1 MKPTRQVTAVLL
13 MAAFT
18 AVGCTKRDTPSTT
31 AQESRDSAQAK
42 PVAAVSELPP
52 PAGTDEEGFVKDT
65 TPKVK
70 GPASFADGE
79 AAYKAKNYTEAA
91 TIFED
96 YTTQKPG
103 SAWGHFMLGLSTWK
117 AGDLDKSQKAF
128 ETALTLDPDHLKSL
142 LNLSRVLIDKKQYDD
157 AINTLMRAGD
167 LEPNSTDVYRLLG
180 RAYHAQGKT
189 DDAVDAYTRAIE
201 LDDKDAWSMNNLGLV
216 LLEKKRA
223 DEALPLFAK
232 AVELKK
238 DVAVF
243 HNNLGM
249 ALEHT
254 GRFTAAATA
263 YGNAVTA
270 DPAFDKAKQNLARVD
285 AVKKGPE
292 EPFDVETTAKGATK
306 DAPATAEDTKTA
318 SK

>member
-1 MKPTRQVTAVLL
+1 MRPRRQLTAVLL
-13 MAAFT
+13 MAACA
-18 AVGCTKRDTPSTT
+18 AVGCTKREAPSTKAT
-31 AQESRDSAQAK
+31 ESRDSAQAN

-52 PAGTDEEGFVKDT
+52 LAGTDEEGFAKDT

-79 AAYKAKNYTEAA
+79 AAYKAKNYTEAT

-103 SAWGHFMLGLSTWK
+103 NAWGHFMLGLSTWK

-128 ETALTLDPDHLKSL
+128 ETALTIDPDHLKSL
-142 LNLSRVLIDKKQYDD
+142 VNLSRVHIEKKQYDE
-157 AINTLMRAGD
+157 AINTLMKAGD
-167 LEPNSTDVYRLLG
+167 IEPNSTDVYRLLG

-189 DDAVDAYTRAIE
+189 DDAVNAYTRAIE

-223 DEALPLFAK
+223 EEALPLFTK

-254 GRFTAAATA
+254 GRFGAAATA
-263 YGNAVTA
+263 YSDAVTA
-270 DPAFDKAKQNLARVD
+270 DPAYDKAKQNLARVE

-292 EPFDVETTAKGATK
+292 TPVTE
-306 DAPATAEDTKTA
+306 EDTKTA

>member
-1 MKPTRQVTAVLL
+1 MRPKRQVTAVLL
-13 MAAFT
+13 VAAFA
-18 AVGCTKRDTPSTT
+18 AVGCTKRDTPTT
-31 AQESRDSAQAK
+31 KATESLDSAQAK

-52 PAGTDEEGFVKDT
+52 LAGTDEEGFVKDT

-79 AAYKAKNYTEAA
+79 AAYNAKNYTEAA

-96 YTTQKPG
+96 YTIQKPDN
-103 SAWGHFMLGLSTWK
+103 AWGHFMLGLSTWK

-128 ETALTLDPDHLKSL
+128 ETALTIDPGHFKSL
-142 LNLSRVLIDKKQYDD
+142 VNLSRVFIEKKQYDE
-157 AINTLMRAGD
+157 AINTLMKAGD
-167 LEPNSTDVYRLLG
+167 IEPNAADVYRLVG

-201 LDDKDAWSMNNLGLV
+201 LDDQDAWSMNNLGLV
-216 LLEKKRA
+216 LLQKKQV
-223 DEALPLFAK
+223 DEALSFFAK

-238 DVAVF
+238 DVAAF

-254 GRFTAAATA
+254 GRFGAAATA
-263 YGNAVTA
+263 YANAVTA
-270 DPAFDKAKQNLARVD
+270 DPAYLKAKQNLARVE
-285 AVKKGPE
+285 AVKKGPDE
-292 EPFDVETTAKGATK
+292 GK
-306 DAPATAEDTKTA
+306 
-318 SK
+318 